1 VAGSRERATKG
12 PGAYLS
18 QGLILELCLRTTD
31 FRPRSKSLGKSAYRD
46 ECVIGKV
53 DPCAYSGIFVKVD
66 AAGFNKRLGVDHLKW
81 GEYCVDLALRYLLWI
96 RRGPRLGI
104 VLEDARRRRDG

>member
-1 VAGSRERATKG
+1 MAGSRERATKG

-53 DPCAYSGIFVKVD
+53 DPCAYSGILVKVD
-66 AAGFNKRLGVDHLKW
+66 AAGFNERLGVDHF
-81 GEYCVDLALRYLLWI
+81 ALRYLLWI